1 MAQKNGRTLI
11 KLFISTHKVSLA
23 SSSNGWTTNMKH
35 EICFLY
41 IETKAAA
48 FRVEC
53 VKRITSLEFL
63 RFDSYVVYAFHKNEE
78 AEDGFQID

>member
-1 MAQKNGRTLI
+1 
-11 KLFISTHKVSLA
+11 
-23 SSSNGWTTNMKH
+23 MKH

-41 IETKAAA
+41 IEAKAAA